1 MNTKTRISGIQPT
14 GNLHL
19 GNYLGAM
26 KPALDTQQNYKN
38 LFFIADL
45 HSITATQ
52 EPENLAENTLCIAAL
67 YLAAGLDINYSTL
80 FIQSHIPAHAELA
93 YLLSC
98 TTPLSKLHRMTQF
111 KEKSKSTQEIS
122 TGLLTYPILMTADIL
137 LYQADLIPCGEDQKQ
152 HIELTRDIAK
162 NFNNK
167 FQPIFNIPSALI
179 YENSA
184 RIMSLDDASK
194 KMSKSNPSD
203 FSRINL
209 LDSPE
214 LIRQKIKKAKTDS
227 IRGLTFDNPDRPESH
242 NLLTIYMLMTG
253 RSKEDIAQECKNMSY
268 KEFKSLLAEAII
280 NHLKPIQERYYQLRS
295 ACISASRSHQDD
307 LILILD
313 LGAGSADAI
322 ARETLEKAKNA
333 LGYLPRTNPC

>member
-1 MNTKTRISGIQPT
+1 MNTDKKTRLSGIQPT

-26 KPALDTQQNYKN
+26 KPALDTQDQYKN

-45 HSITATQ
+45 HSITANQ
-52 EPENLAENTLCIAAL
+52 DPEKLTENTLSIAAL
-67 YLAAGLDINYSTL
+67 YLASGLDTKYSTL
-80 FIQSHIPAHAELA
+80 FIQSHISSHAELA

-98 TTPLSKLHRMTQF
+98 ITPLSKLQRMTQF
-111 KEKSKSTQEIS
+111 KEKSKLHEETS
-122 TGLLTYPILMTADIL
+122 TGLLNYPILMAADIL

-152 HIELTRDIAK
+152 HIELTRYIAK

-167 FQPIFNIPSALI
+167 FQATFNIPSALI
-179 YENSA
+179 AKNGA

-227 IRGLTFDNPDRPESH
+227 IHGLTFDDPNRPESH

-253 RSKEDIAQECKNMSY
+253 RSKEDIAQECKEISY
-268 KEFKSLLAEAII
+268 REFKSLLAEAII
-280 NHLKPIQERYYQLRS
+280 SHLEPIQRRYQQLRS
-295 ACISASRSHQDD
+295 DESKLIS
-307 LILILD
+307 ILTM
-313 LGAGSADAI
+313 GATYAGAI
-322 ARETLEKAKNA
+322 AEKTLQSTKNA
-333 LGYLPRTNPC
+333 LGYLPRANLC